1 MLRGELLCHRR
12 CRQVL
17 RRMDMHVT
25 HLLLQL
31 KLLLMKLLV
40 IELLLL
46 VLLLLVMLLQV
57 KLLLVVL
64 LLVLLLLLLPM
75 VVVVV
80 RGERP
85 RGGVRHPVP

>member
-46 VLLLLVMLLQV
+46 VMLRLVV
-57 KLLLVVL
+57 KLLQMKL
-64 LLVLLLLLLPM
+64 LLLLLLLLPM

-80 RGERP
+80 RGARP
-85 RGGVRHPVP
+85 RGGVRHPIP